1 MGDRKTIRPTED
13 VYDLLNEERKELNLT
28 WDEYFRKL
36 HDDSG
41 IEVTLSSGSVEDI
54 ANAVENRVLNSMKN
68 GRQ

>member
-13 VYDLLNEERKELNLT
+13 VYDLLNEERKQLNLT

-36 HDDSG
+36 HDGSG

-54 ANAVENRVLNSMKN
+54 ANAVENRVLDSMKN